1 MDKGPKPFERII
13 TFPRFIG
20 ENVLVSKITN
30 PLDGEYNMSI
40 TTGITTVCGRIS
52 ECPGGGALI
61 KVAMPTNITKYN
73 YI

>member
-61 KVAMPTNITKYN
+61 KVAIYN
-73 YI
+73 QQASYI